1 MVSRSRL
8 LSGWTIAVATAGAV
22 AASLAG
28 PAGAQTLQDSLI
40 AAYRANPQLE
50 ADRARQRATD
60 EDVSRAWGG
69 YRPQVVV
76 SGQVGDGRDRALL
89 PGGESYATNPANAN
103 LINHYDNTQKDYR
116 KPNEEAVQLKQ
127 EIWDGNRTFADVTH
141 SKWSVANG
149 RAILTSTEQ
158 TVLGGAVQ
166 AYYDLY
172 RDERILEIQREFVRS
187 LEDERKAAV
196 ARYKVKDV
204 TRTDVAQ
211 SDARLARGVADLR
224 QYEGNLEISRS
235 AFLLA
240 TGLTPGHLPDPPAL
254 PIQLLPSNIDD
265 ALSQVEQNPDLQAA
279 IYAEKASESD
289 IDLAESG
296 LLPDVSLQAL
306 ASHSAH
312 TDYTQTQ
319 LTTGQVLL
327 TVTVPLYDGGL
338 ASART
343 RAAKHT
349 YGQRRLTTDLQRIR
363 TQDAIKRGWE
373 NLQANL
379 ARITAL
385 EENERSALVA
395 LEGVHQELK
404 VGSRTVLDELNAR
417 QELLDARVGLLRSR
431 HDAAVSGY
439 SLLVAIGRLTA
450 QSLQLPVE
458 IYDATDHYD
467 GAAWMPWGPW
477 IDKDYPEPTKL
488 PDDAIP
494 GGSAYP
500 RLPDLDLPKIPLPFV
515 DE

>member
-1 MVSRSRL
+1 MVSRSLL
-8 LSGWTIAVATAGAV
+8 LSSLTAIGLF
-22 AASLAG
+22 AS
-28 PAGAQTLQDSLI
+28 PVGAQTLQDSLI
-40 AAYRANPQLE
+40 AAYRGNPQLE

-76 SGQVGDGRDRALL
+76 SGAAGGGRDRDLL
-89 PGGESYATNPANAN
+89 PGGGSYANSAQTLVNY
-103 LINHYDNTQKDYR
+103 YDTTHNDYR
-116 KPNEEAVQLKQ
+116 WPNQEAVQLKQ

-141 SKWSVANG
+141 SKWADANG

-172 RDERILEIQREFVRS
+172 RDEHILEIQREFVRS
-187 LEDERKAAV
+187 LEDEKKAAL

-211 SDARLARGVADLR
+211 SEARLARGIADLR
-224 QYEGNLEISRS
+224 QYEGNLETSRS

-240 TGLTPGHLPDPPAL
+240 TGLTPAGHLPDPPPL
-254 PIQLLPSNIDD
+254 PNRLIPDNIDD
-265 ALSQVEQNPDLQAA
+265 ALSLIEQNPDLQAA

-296 LLPDVSLQAL
+296 LMPDVSLQAL
-306 ASHSAH
+306 ASHTAH
-312 TDYTQTQ
+312 TDYTGVQ

-327 TVTVPLYDGGL
+327 SVTVPLYDGGI

-373 NLQANL
+373 NLQATL
-379 ARITAL
+379 ARIIAL
-385 EENERSALVA
+385 EENERSAQVA
-395 LEGVHQELK
+395 LDGVHQELK

-417 QELLDARVGLLRSR
+417 QELLDAQVGLLRSR
-431 HDAAVSGY
+431 HDAAVSAY
-439 SLLVAIGRLTA
+439 SLLVAVGRLTA

-458 IYDATDHYD
+458 IYDAADHYD
-467 GAAWMPWGPW
+467 SASWMPWGPW
-477 IDKDYPEPTKL
+477 IDKDYPVPTKV

-500 RLPDLDLPKIPLPFV
+500 SLPDLDLPKIPLPFT